1 LLEKDSCKKKH
12 SNYQRKC
19 STSVNQVRVRMS
31 ASHMLSATQPTFPG
45 VRSRFSSEQL

>member
-1 LLEKDSCKKKH
+1 
-12 SNYQRKC
+12 
-19 STSVNQVRVRMS
+19 MS